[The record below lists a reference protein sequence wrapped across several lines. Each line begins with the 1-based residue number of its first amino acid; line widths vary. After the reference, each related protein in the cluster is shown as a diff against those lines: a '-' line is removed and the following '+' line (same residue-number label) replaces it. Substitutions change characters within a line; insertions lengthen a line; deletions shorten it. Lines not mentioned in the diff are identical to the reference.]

1 MSMTKRVLLASG
13 ATLAL
18 ASTVRGQGP
27 PQGSNQM
34 EDVIQDHQGFHLAP
48 DGRSRRMRMGDA
60 GSAAVRQYGRE
71 MTGHAMFYREGGRNY
86 VLHDQKMADGSMLF
100 DRMDDWKSQS

>member
-1 MSMTKRVLLASG
+1 MSITKRALLASG

-18 ASTVRGQGP
+18 ASAVRAQGP

-34 EDVIQDHQGFHLAP
+34 QDVILDHQAYHLAP
-48 DGRSRRMRMGDA
+48 DGRGRRMAMGDA
-60 GSAAVRQYGRE
+60 GAAAVRQYGRE

-100 DRMDDWKSQS
+100 DRMGDWESRT